1 MISRNIDLP
10 RDWSFF
16 LFGPR
21 QTGKTTL
28 VNATFQEG
36 VFKINLLLTEQ
47 LLKYSKNPDQ
57 LIREVEWKLKHE
69 AISHVMIDEIQ
80 KVPQL
85 LNAVQ
90 YIIDTFKIPVI
101 LTGSSAR
108 KLKRGM
114 ANLLGGRA
122 LQRFLFPFSWTEIRD
137 IYTLEEILS
146 YGSLPPVVTA
156 PENYRMEIL
165 TSYAETYV
173 REEIQAEG
181 IIRNV
186 GSFSRFLDMAA
197 AQFGEQLNYSEIARE
212 CQLPVMTVKS
222 YYEILEDTLI
232 GLTLLPYKKSLRK
245 RLSAHPKVYF
255 FDNGVTNAIN
265 KYGLRIKDPVLLG
278 RLFEQFIVNETFRH
292 IRNVQSV
299 AQIFFWRT
307 STGTEVDLIIEK
319 DKKIIAAVEVKFSEN
334 ITGTHLSGLR
344 SFREEHPDV
353 PCYLVCRT
361 DQPRE
366 AGPVTILPWQ
376 KYLELLPEVMKTR
389 VPR

>member
-1 MISRNIDLP
+1 MILRIIDLP

-47 LLKYSKNPDQ
+47 LLKYSKNPDL

-69 AISHVMIDEIQ
+69 GISHVMIDEIQ

-181 IIRNV
+181 IIQIGRA
-186 GSFSRFLDMAA
+186 SC
-197 AQFGEQLNYSEIARE
+197 RE
-212 CQLPVMTVKS
+212 
-222 YYEILEDTLI
+222 
-232 GLTLLPYKKSLRK
+232 
-245 RLSAHPKVYF
+245 
-255 FDNGVTNAIN
+255 
-265 KYGLRIKDPVLLG
+265 
-278 RLFEQFIVNETFRH
+278 
-292 IRNVQSV
+292 
-299 AQIFFWRT
+299 
-307 STGTEVDLIIEK
+307 
-319 DKKIIAAVEVKFSEN
+319 
-334 ITGTHLSGLR
+334 
-344 SFREEHPDV
+344 
-353 PCYLVCRT
+353 
-361 DQPRE
+361 
-366 AGPVTILPWQ
+366 
-376 KYLELLPEVMKTR
+376 R
-389 VPR
+389 V